1 MSELGGVGKLLVGFG
16 VILVLVGGA
25 LWLFGS
31 ASERFSW
38 IGRLPGDI
46 NIQRGNWRF
55 YFPLTTSI
63 LLSVLLTIL
72 LSLFF
77 RR

>member
-1 MSELGGVGKLLVGFG
+1 MAPLGGLGKLLIGFG
-16 VILVLVGGA
+16 VILIVVGGA
-25 LWLFGS
+25 LWLLGS
-31 ASERFSW
+31 ASEKFSW

-46 NIQRGNWRF
+46 DIQKGNWRF
-55 YFPLTTSI
+55 YFPLTSSI
-63 LLSVLLTIL
+63 LLSILLTIL